1 MKLFKLFIFILLL
14 VLFAGCKEEIV
25 YRINFYHYLHVEE
38 YEIECTMCHGELED
52 GMFASADMEACSE
65 CHEDEVDADEVNS
78 ETCGKCHL
86 QKDLEEIEGPDYER
100 PTKGVFRHTEG
111 LSGLCRKCH
120 ADTVKEGSTKV
131 AFWTREDVIKIRN
144 RAHALGLDC
153 QTCHEKINKDT
164 PWDNHK
170 TNWIKRHG
178 MFAAEE
184 KPLCTQCHK
193 QAVCRECHQQQPP
206 SSHINLWRLQTH
218 GIEASWGRENC
229 QLCHQNDFC
238 VSCHADTKPSS
249 HIAGWLPSRIHC
261 SNCHYS
267 ATECSV
273 CHARSTN
280 EIHAA
285 DAPFAPGHLGVFA
298 TPTNCL
304 ASTCHVLGGGLTQ
317 PQNQFPK
324 ATHDIFDE
332 AVCLTCH
339 QLQ

>member
-14 VLFAGCKEEIV
+14 VLFAGCKEEAV
-25 YRINFYHYLHVEE
+25 YRINFYHFLHVEE
-38 YEIECTMCHGELED
+38 HEIDCTMCHGELED

-65 CHEDEVDADEVNS
+65 CHEDEVDADEINS

-131 AFWTREDVIKIRN
+131 AFWPREDVIKIRN

-164 PWDNHK
+164 PWDTHK

-206 SSHINLWRLQTH
+206 SSHINLWRAQTH
-218 GIEASWGRENC
+218 GIEASWNRENC

-238 VSCHADTKPSS
+238 VSCHTNTKPLSHTATWNSPSNRHCFNCHFSLAECTICHSS
-249 HIAGWLPSRIHC
+249 GSASEIHDAYAPMIPALPHSPNNTCLDTCHEVGGANGTPDVWLPK
-261 SNCHYS
+261 
-267 ATECSV
+267 
-273 CHARSTN
+273 
-280 EIHAA
+280 
-285 DAPFAPGHLGVFA
+285 
-298 TPTNCL
+298 
-304 ASTCHVLGGGLTQ
+304 AS
-317 PQNQFPK
+317 
-324 ATHDIFDE
+324 HDIFDNS
-332 AVCLTCH
+332 VCLTCH
-339 QLQ
+339 QR